1 MAGISPKIAPLR
13 VPVTF
18 DVRPWLFDH
27 TLAGRAVL
35 PMVEILLLLA
45 AETKKRFPQA
55 NVCSM
60 KDGRFVRFLEIPA
73 GTTTLPLTV
82 ELGTSGDGSITAILL
97 QKKVLPAMTR
107 MVEYARV
114 VFSGRPEREKDH
126 PSVEQTLFSATASMD
141 ADEVYGR
148 YISFGPAY
156 QNLQGPL
163 TMNDREVR
171 ARVRAPVMERRCPGT
186 ELIGSPFPLDGAMH
200 AAAVFGRQRLGCI
213 PLPVGFSGRVVH
225 LPTRPGEVYT
235 VRAALLGDDGGRLS
249 FDLVLADE
257 QGRVCEEITGLLM
270 REIV

>member
-1 MAGISPKIAPLR
+1 MPLR
-13 VPVTF
+13 VPVTLA
-18 DVRPWLFDH
+18 VRPWLFDH
-27 TLAGRAVL
+27 ALAGRAVL

-73 GTTTLPLTV
+73 GAAFLPLTV
-82 ELGTSGDGSITAILL
+82 ELAPSGDGSITAILL
-97 QKKVLPAMTR
+97 QKKVLPTMTR

-114 VFSGRPEREKDH
+114 VFPRLPERKKDQL
-126 PSVEQTLFSATASMD
+126 PPVGQTPLTAEASMY

-156 QNLQGPL
+156 RNLTGSL
-163 TMNDREVR
+163 TMNDQEAW
-171 ARVRAPVMERRCPGT
+171 ARVRAPIMGQASPGT
-186 ELIGSPFPLDGAMH
+186 ELLGSPFPLDGAMH
-200 AAAVFGRQRLGCI
+200 AAAVLGQRRLGCI
-213 PLPVGFSGRVVH
+213 PLPVGFSGRLVH

-249 FDLVLADE
+249 FDLLLADE
-257 QGRVCEEITGLLM
+257 QGRVCEEIFGLVM
-270 REIV
+270 QEVV

>member
-13 VPVTF
+13 VPVTIAI
-18 DVRPWLFDH
+18 RPWLFDH
-27 TLAGRAVL
+27 VLAGRAVL

-60 KDGRFVRFLEIPA
+60 KDGRFVRFLEIPSGA
-73 GTTTLPLTV
+73 ACLPLTV
-82 ELGTSGDGSITAILL
+82 ELAPSGDGSITAILL
-97 QKKVLPAMTR
+97 QKKVLPTMTR

-126 PSVEQTLFSATASMD
+126 PPVEQTLFSATASMD
-141 ADEVYGR
+141 ADDVYGR

-156 QNLQGPL
+156 RNLTDSL
-163 TMNDREVR
+163 TMNDQEVW
-171 ARVRAPVMERRCPGT
+171 ARVRASVMGQASPGT
-186 ELIGSPFPLDGAMH
+186 ELLGSPFPLDGAMH
-200 AAAVFGRQRLGCI
+200 AAAVFGRRRLGCI
-213 PLPVGFSGRVVH
+213 PLPVGFSRRVVH
-225 LPTRPGEVYT
+225 LPTRPGAVYT
-235 VRAALLGDDGGRLS
+235 VRAVLLGDDGGRLS

-257 QGRVCEEITGLLM
+257 RGRVCEVITGLLM